1 MKRIT
6 LDGVSKHFEEHFALH
21 RLTTSF
27 DAGSATALLGAN
39 GAGKTTLLHL
49 LATLDA
55 PSAGTILYDSVS
67 WDRVKRFA
75 RGQIGWVSHQS
86 LVYPDLTGME
96 NLHFTASMYGA
107 PTTSEDLSSR
117 LTKVGL
123 EESAWHKRVGAYS
136 RGMVQRLTLARA
148 LVGDP
153 KLLLLD
159 EPLTGLDRQ
168 GRAEVIALFEGLR
181 EQGKILVIS
190 SHDLQAIQKSC
201 THALILR
208 QGRITYDAPLG
219 RDLVEL
225 YEAHS

>member
-6 LDGVSKHFEEHFALH
+6 LDGVSKHFDEHFALH
-21 RLTTSF
+21 RLHTTF

-55 PSAGTILYDSVS
+55 PSAGRILYDTVS
-67 WDRVKRFA
+67 WERVKKHA
-75 RGQIGWVSHQS
+75 RGQIGWVSHQP
-86 LVYPDLTGME
+86 LVYPDLTGLE

-107 PTTSEDLSSR
+107 STRHEDLSAR
-117 LTKVGL
+117 LTQVGL
-123 EESAWHKRVGAYS
+123 VPGAWHKRVGAYS

-168 GRAEVIALFEGLR
+168 GRAEVITLFEQLR
-181 EQGKILVIS
+181 DQDKILIIS
-190 SHDLQAIQKSC
+190 SHDLLAIQKSC
-201 THALILR
+201 THVLILR
-208 QGRITYDAPLG
+208 QGRITHDAPLTE
-219 RDLVEL
+219 DLVAL